1 MRTIIEM
8 QTRYRDQL
16 EQREATI
23 EAETTRIAA
32 RWITALEELVESA
45 FQQLEP
51 KGEAVAYSNAF
62 SVSSPLES
70 IKAAASRVV
79 DHFNLLGFSART
91 FLSSFGG
98 EGGRPVFGVGVSWV
112 APDPQQLVPDLSKI

>member
-1 MRTIIEM
+1 MRTLIEM

-23 EAETTRIAA
+23 EAETTRITVL
-32 RWITALEELVESA
+32 WITALEEMIEAA

-51 KGEAVAYSNAF
+51 TPYVTAYSNAF

-70 IKAAASRVV
+70 IKAASARVA
-79 DHFNLLGFSART
+79 DHFNLLGFS
-91 FLSSFGG
+91 SSLFPYFVGG
-98 EGGRPVFGVGVSWV
+98 EGGRPVFGVSVSWV
-112 APDPQQLVPDLSKI
+112 APEQQLVPDFSKI

>member
-1 MRTIIEM
+1 MRTLIEM

-23 EAETTRIAA
+23 EAETTRITAL
-32 RWITALEELVESA
+32 WITALEEMIEAA

-51 KGEAVAYSNAF
+51 SGGATAYSNAF

-70 IKAAASRVV
+70 IKTAALRVV
-79 DHFNLLGFSART
+79 DHFNLLGFSTSLFAP
-91 FLSSFGG
+91 FFVGD
-98 EGGRPVFGVGVSWV
+98 GGRPVLGVNVSWV
-112 APDPQQLVPDLSKI
+112 APDPQLVPDFSKI